1 MPFTTTWVSDH
12 CYLVS
17 LMMMHSPTQPQ
28 IIKKAFSSPLRPI
41 PLHSHS
47 VSSSTPRWQE
57 ALQVDIELSALWS
70 YVCRTE
76 RRRVRNAEILLARV
90 NLHLKLQNKSRFS
103 AILQLLSY
111 RKHQGNLK
119 KSIEKNLHP
128 SHLNKHPPHQLK
140 YSNTWRYCMV
150 AFMVFYNYLN
160 ISGN

>member
-1 MPFTTTWVSDH
+1 
-12 CYLVS
+12 
-17 LMMMHSPTQPQ
+17 MHSPTQPQ

-90 NLHLKLQNKSRFS
+90 NFHLKLQNKSRFS

-128 SHLNKHPPHQLK
+128 SHLNKHPPPINL
-140 YSNTWRYCMV
+140 NTVTLGVTVWWLSWSFTTTLTYQETNV
-150 AFMVFYNYLN
+150 NVEVLTAVKSEF
-160 ISGN
+160 